1 MISEA
6 VTKYTLQMEVLVDNA
21 YEEAVIQAARRVYSD
36 RGGAQASSG
45 NSTRHLSA
53 EEFVDGIQNALLELL
68 EGNRELR
75 DAGVEIRA
83 VRCSV
88 GEPAES
94 R

>member
-1 MISEA
+1 MIRKT
-6 VTKYTLQMEVLVDNA
+6 VTKYMLQMEVLVDDA
-21 YEEAVIQAARRVYSD
+21 SEEHLIQAARRLYSD

-45 NSTRHLSA
+45 KSMRNMSA
-53 EEFVDGIQNALLELL
+53 EEFVDGIQNALLELV

-75 DAGVEIRA
+75 DAGAEVRA

-88 GEPAES
+88 GEPADA